1 MLLSF
6 RVANHRSLRDEQ
18 HLNLAP
24 VYDADRPPGTKW
36 PAVPVAAIYGANASG
51 KSNVIDAFIF
61 AREMLLDS
69 DRRAEPDQQIAR
81 RPFALDAEISASP
94 SDFDIDIDIDGVH
107 YAYGF
112 SIDDQAVVEEWLHR
126 YPAKRRQIVFNRDG
140 QNYRFGTTVDPSL
153 REAIGITPPNA
164 LFLSVAARANKRDAL
179 PVYRWMRESAVDILS
194 SVGTLVTEP
203 ILAAFI
209 AQSSAARSTLVELL
223 RAADIGIAD
232 VELVNGETD
241 PVLSAFNRVD
251 KQLLQQF
258 STMPLAFDKKVQ
270 FRMHGASS
278 GRALAFHEQSAG
290 TREFVRQVLRV
301 VQALQ
306 RGSLLV
312 IDELESMLHPNLA
325 EQLIRLFQ
333 DTRTNP
339 RGAQLVFTTH
349 NTALLGSNAEVLK
362 RDQIWFTEKGHADG
376 ATSLFPLSDFTPR
389 DKENTERRYR
399 GGSYGAVPFLDEDSL
414 QRIVE
419 TIVRLGSRPVEVPH
433 G

>member
-61 AREMLLDS
+61 AREMVLDS
-69 DRRAEPDQQIAR
+69 DRRAEPDQQITR
-81 RPFALDAEISASP
+81 RPFALDADIGAAP

-112 SIDDQAVVEEWLHR
+112 SIDDRAVVEEWLHR
-126 YPAKRRQIVFNRDG
+126 YPTKRRQIVFNRDG
-140 QNYRFGTTVDPSL
+140 QSYRFGTTVDPSL

-164 LFLSVAARANKRDAL
+164 LFLSVAARASKRDAL

-194 SVGTLVTEP
+194 SVGTLVAEAS
-203 ILAAFI
+203 LAAFI

-223 RAADIGIAD
+223 HAADVGIAD
-232 VELVNGETD
+232 VELVNGKID
-241 PVLSAFNRVD
+241 PFGGINR
-251 KQLLQQF
+251 QFLQQF
-258 STMPLAFDKKVQ
+258 TTMPLTFDKKVQ
-270 FRMHGASS
+270 FRMHGATS
-278 GRALAFHEQSAG
+278 GRALAFHEQSDG
-290 TREFVRQVLRV
+290 TQEFVRQILRV

-339 RGAQLVFTTH
+339 LGAQLVFTTH

-362 RDQIWFTEKGHADG
+362 RDQVWFTEKGHADG
-376 ATSLFPLSDFTPR
+376 ATSLFPLTDFTPR

-399 GGSYGAVPFLDEDSL
+399 GGSYGAVPFVDEDSL
-414 QRIVE
+414 QRTVE
-419 TIVRLGSRPVEVPH
+419 SIVRLGSHPVEVPR